1 MHIGSMKFKDLERVT
16 DPNRQDL
23 HDRYDR
29 VSKKVTQ
36 VKVKGKLLE
45 MSHER
50 FIRQ

>member
-1 MHIGSMKFKDLERVT
+1 MKFKNLERVA

-36 VKVKGKLLE
+36 VKVKGKLQE
-45 MSHER
+45 IGHER